1 MFVHPD
7 CYKSGRVYLAMNME
21 KFREYCLSRSG
32 VTEELPF
39 DNQTLVY
46 KVMGKIFAL
55 TTLDGEVF
63 SFNLKCDPEKAI
75 DLRERFSCVKPGYHM
90 NKRHW
95 NTVVVDGTVPRAE
108 LYQWIDHSYELVV
121 SKLTRAQKQ
130 TLADLDF

>member
-1 MFVHPD
+1 
-7 CYKSGRVYLAMNME
+7 MNIE
-21 KFREYCLSRSG
+21 EFREYCLSRPG

-39 DNQTLVY
+39 DNQTLAY

-55 TTLDGEVF
+55 TTLDQEVL

-75 DLRERFSCVKPGYHM
+75 ELRERFSCVKPGYHM

-95 NTVVVDGTVPRAE
+95 NTVVVDGTVPRAD

-121 SKLTRAQKQ
+121 SRLTGAQQ
-130 TLADLDF
+130 QALANLNS

>member
-1 MFVHPD
+1 
-7 CYKSGRVYLAMNME
+7 MNIE
-21 KFREYCLSRSG
+21 EFRAYCLSQPG

-55 TTLDGEVF
+55 TTLDQKVF
-63 SFNLKCDPEKAI
+63 SFNLKCDPEQAI
-75 DLRERFSCVKPGYHM
+75 QLRESFACVTPGYHM

-95 NTVVVDGTVPRAE
+95 NTVVVNGTVPRSD

-130 TLADLDF
+130 ALADLNS

>member
-1 MFVHPD
+1 
-7 CYKSGRVYLAMNME
+7 MNIE
-21 KFREYCLSRSG
+21 EFRAYCLSRSG

-39 DNQTLVY
+39 DHQTLVY

-55 TTLDGEVF
+55 TTLDQEIF

-75 DLRERFSCVKPGYHM
+75 QLRESFACVKPGYHM

-95 NTVVVDGTVPRAE
+95 NTVVVNGTVTRSE

-121 SKLTRAQKQ
+121 SKLTRTQKQ
-130 TLADLDF
+130 ALADLNA